1 MERKTAPTR
10 NAASAS
16 KPSRRPELALSE
28 RYGGPVAGVDEAGR
42 GPWAGPVVA
51 AAVIFHRRPP
61 PGIRD
66 SKQLPPEA
74 REALLPKIMAAAH
87 VGVGIVDVAM
97 IDSINIYHAT
107 HAAMAEAVAKLA
119 HAPAAALV
127 DGNRCPQFDCPAEAL
142 VQGDALS
149 VSVAAASI
157 VAKVTRDAMMREL
170 SRAFP
175 AYAWESNKGYGT
187 KQHAA
192 ALALHGVSPHHRRSF
207 QPVWERLQQ
216 DSFATA

>member
-1 MERKTAPTR
+1 
-10 NAASAS
+10 
-16 KPSRRPELALSE
+16 
-28 RYGGPVAGVDEAGR
+28 
-42 GPWAGPVVA
+42 VA
-51 AAVIFHRRPP
+51 AAVIFHKKPP

-66 SKQLPPEA
+66 SKQLPPKA
-74 REALLPKIMAAAH
+74 REALFPRIMVAAH
-87 VGVGIVDVAM
+87 VGIGVVGVET

-107 HAAMAEAVAKLA
+107 HAAMVEAVGKLP

-127 DGNRCPQFDCPAEAL
+127 DGNRCPKFDCPAEAL

-149 VSVAAASI
+149 VSIAAASI
-157 VAKVTRDAMMREL
+157 IAKVTRDAMMREL
-170 SRAFP
+170 SCAFP

-216 DSFATA
+216 DAFATA